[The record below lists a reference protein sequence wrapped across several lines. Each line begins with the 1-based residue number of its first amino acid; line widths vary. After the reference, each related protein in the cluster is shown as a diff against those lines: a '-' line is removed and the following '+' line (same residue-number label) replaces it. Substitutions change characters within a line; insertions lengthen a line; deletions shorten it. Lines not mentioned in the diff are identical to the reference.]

1 MYAGLHARVQ
11 SRTSCITCSPRF
23 SHTIFPSFY
32 YHPPLNRSL
41 NHCVCIM
48 RNFLFFFL
56 FFLFF
61 LFFTLPSPDIARDQR
76 SPTIKHARQ
85 FRSRPYVSRE
95 FWCNGETYFFY
106 CVFHWNGSVGR
117 RIKWN
122 EVNNFVRNVYYY
134 YLYIERLESDRS
146 MIKVALI

>member
-1 MYAGLHARVQ
+1 MPGGSKFLPFSPFLLSLSVFL
-11 SRTSCITCSPRF
+11 SLPLPFLSPLPPFFPLLTSPLVILFPFF
-23 SHTIFPSFY
+23 S
-32 YHPPLNRSL
+32 
-41 NHCVCIM
+41 
-48 RNFLFFFL
+48 
-56 FFLFF
+56 LFF